1 MNLSKK
7 SLSADMSGEKK
18 AVEATSKNVRGKKTT
33 KRRAFPQYLDFL
45 ARILPILNDHVHVF
59 WRLTMLQC
67 FSAHAEFILDN
78 PAKNVFAPSPNFFGP
93 VKENLKKY

>member
-18 AVEATSKNVRGKKTT
+18 AVEGTSKNVRGKKTT
-33 KRRAFPQYLDFL
+33 KRRPFLQHVDLL

-59 WRLTMLQC
+59 WRLTMLQY
-67 FSAHAEFILDN
+67 FSAHVEFILDN
-78 PAKNVFAPSPNFFGP
+78 PAKNFFAPRPNFVGP
-93 VKENLKKY
+93 VKENLKK